1 MIYSKFIEKTT
12 KYLHSVRV
20 LKNYL
25 SFDMS
30 FPSSWLLLKKYPEGI
45 EIIQNQTNDGSTI
58 TSFVTINNKELLDVL
73 ENTVDSIIKTNI
85 EREEKEKL
93 FKNKVQELK
102 NIFEKEKLENLKS
115 LKFDIEEL
123 TKLMNHEE
131 SERIEQVDGGTE
143 STKK

>member
-45 EIIQNQTNDGSTI
+45 EIIQNQTNDGTTI

-73 ENTVDSIIKTNI
+73 ENTVETIIKSNI

-131 SERIEQVDGGTE
+131 SEGIEQVDGGTE

>member
-45 EIIQNQTNDGSTI
+45 EIVQNQTNEGSTI

-73 ENTVDSIIKTNI
+73 ENTIDSIIKTNI

-131 SERIEQVDGGTE
+131 SERIEQVDGGIE

>member
-1 MIYSKFIEKTT
+1 
-12 KYLHSVRV
+12 
-20 LKNYL
+20 
-25 SFDMS
+25 MS

-45 EIIQNQTNDGSTI
+45 EIIQNQTNDGTTI

-73 ENTVDSIIKTNI
+73 ENTVETIIKSNI

-131 SERIEQVDGGTE
+131 SEGIEQVDGGTE